1 MDGIHINESSDG
13 NNNSTKSSEKLSINN
28 RIISN
33 ISNQKIDYIKLQK
46 MTFIYNAIQK
56 GWSIRKIG
64 RKYIFTKKHNNKK
77 EYLYDSYLK
86 EFIESNIE
94 PTANTE
100 TTSSLESNIT

>member
-1 MDGIHINESSDG
+1 MDSIHINESSND
-13 NNNSTKSSEKLSINN
+13 NNNSN

-33 ISNQKIDYIKLQK
+33 ISKQKIDYIKLQK

-56 GWSIRKIG
+56 GWSIKKNG
-64 RKYIFTKKHNNKK
+64 KKYIFTKKHNNKK

-94 PTANTE
+94 PKSNKE
-100 TTSSLESNIT
+100 TTTSLESNI